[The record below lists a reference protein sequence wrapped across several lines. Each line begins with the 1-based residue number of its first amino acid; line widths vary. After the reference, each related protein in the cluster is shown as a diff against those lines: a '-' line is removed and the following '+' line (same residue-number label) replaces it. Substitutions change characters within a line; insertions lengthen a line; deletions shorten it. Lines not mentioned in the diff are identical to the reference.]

1 MKKTSNITTFE
12 EILDSKYGERGAP
25 KREYWEQEFE
35 AFKIGVL
42 IEEARHKLNLTQQE
56 LADKCGTTKT
66 YISRI
71 ENNASDIRLS
81 TLIRIINQGF
91 GGKLLVSLDMVA

>member
-1 MKKTSNITTFE
+1 MSNITTFE
-12 EILDSKYGERGAP
+12 EILDKKYGERGAP
-25 KREYWEQEFE
+25 KREHWEQEFE

-42 IEEARHKLNLTQQE
+42 IEEARRKLNLTQQE

-81 TLIRIINQGF
+81 TLIRIINKGL
-91 GGKLLVSLDMVA
+91 GGKLIVSLDIA

>member
-1 MKKTSNITTFE
+1 MEKVSNITTFE
-12 EILDSKYGERGAP
+12 EILDKKYGERGAP
-25 KREYWEQEFE
+25 KREHWEQEFE

-42 IEEARHKLNLTQQE
+42 IEEARQKLNLTQQE

-81 TLIRIINQGF
+81 TLIRIINKGL
-91 GGKLLVSLDMVA
+91 GGKLIVSLDIT

>member
-1 MKKTSNITTFE
+1 MEKTSNITTFE
-12 EILDSKYGERGAP
+12 EILDAKYGELGTP
-25 KREYWEQEFE
+25 KREYWEQEFQ

-42 IEEARHKLNLTQQE
+42 IEEARRKLNLTQQE
-56 LADKCGTTKT
+56 LADRCGTTKT

-91 GGKLLVSLDMVA
+91 GGKLLVSLDMIA